1 MSARLAQAVTRLLKD
16 ARRWEIRS
24 AGRGSKGDRW
34 YAWAWLGIASP
45 CHHLLIRRRLR
56 TGELAFHYCH
66 VPVEEDL
73 CATRRLCAVRRW
85 ESKEVRDLLAGLSQQ
100 PGRS

>member
-34 YAWAWLGIASP
+34 YAWAWLGIAPSR
-45 CHHLLIRRRLR
+45 HHLLIRRRLR
-56 TGELAFHYCH
+56 TGELAFHHCH
-66 VPVEEDL
+66 VPIEEDL
-73 CATRRLCAVRRW
+73 RATRRLCAVRRW
-85 ESKEVRDLLAGLSQQ
+85 ESKEVRDLLARQSQQ